1 MEIKNVLSN
10 VTLSRNMSSANTN
23 VSKDTINEDVT
34 MDEKI
39 LEYDEDEQTT
49 TPKEIS
55 PQEEKELW

>member
-23 VSKDTINEDVT
+23 VSKDTINKDVT